1 VSPRKVRLVLDA
13 VRGKKVDEAMTTLTF
28 SPTPSARLVA
38 KVVRSAAANAEN
50 NYQMLPSQLRI
61 VKAYADEG
69 LKLRRYRA
77 SARGRVSPYRRR
89 FSHIT
94 IVVEEE

>member
-1 VSPRKVRLVLDA
+1 MDDA
-13 VRGKKVDEAMTTLTF
+13 LSTLSF
-28 SPTPSARLVA
+28 VPGRSAKLVA
-38 KVVRSAAANAEN
+38 KVVKSAASNAEN
-50 NYQMLPSQLRI
+50 NYQMMPSQLKI

-69 LKLRRYRA
+69 LKLRRFRA
-77 SARGRVSPYRRR
+77 GARGRVNPYRRR

>member
-1 VSPRKVRLVLDA
+1 
-13 VRGKKVDEAMTTLTF
+13 MTTLAF
-28 SPTPSARLVA
+28 LPTPSARLVA
-38 KVVRSAAANAEN
+38 KVVRSAVANAEN

-61 VKAYADEG
+61 IKAYADEG
-69 LKLRRYRA
+69 LKLKRFRA
-77 SARGRVSPYRRR
+77 SARGRVSSYRHR